1 MNADDLAAAVVRIL
15 EEARGLGFLGPG
27 PVEAHVAHALG
38 FVSAAASAGIPVDED
53 LAVVDLGSGGG
64 VPGLVLATVWTN
76 AGFALMDGSAK
87 RAEFLRR
94 AVELCHLEDR
104 VSIWEQRAEDAGRDP
119 HRRGRADLVV
129 ARGFGPPSVTAE
141 CAAPLLREG
150 GTLVVS
156 EPPGDLRDRWP
167 EKPLGELGLGTP
179 SMFRDRYGFRVMTQR
194 RPCPERFPRRVG
206 VPAKRPLF

>member
-1 MNADDLAAAVVRIL
+1 MNADLAAVARML
-15 EEARGLGFLGPG
+15 GEARGLGFLGPG
-27 PVEAHVAHALG
+27 PVEAHVAHARG
-38 FVSAAASAGIPVDED
+38 FAAAAASAGVPVDQD

-64 VPGLVLATVWTN
+64 VPGLVLAALWPD
-76 AGFALMDGSAK
+76 AGLALMDGSAR

-94 AVELCHLEDR
+94 AVEVCHLEDR
-104 VSIWEQRAEDAGRDP
+104 VSVWEQRAEDAGRDP
-119 HRRGRADLVV
+119 QRRGQADLVV

-150 GTLVVS
+150 GRLVVS
-156 EPPGDLRDRWP
+156 EPPGDLHDRWP
-167 EKPLGELGLGTP
+167 EGPLGELGLGCP
-179 SMFRDRYGFRVMTQR
+179 SMFRDRFGFQVMTQC

>member
-1 MNADDLAAAVVRIL
+1 MNAEDLAAAVDRML
-15 EEARGLGFLGPG
+15 EEARALGFLGPG
-27 PVEAHVAHALG
+27 PVEAHVAHARG
-38 FVSAAASAGIPVDED
+38 FAAAAASAGVAVDED

-64 VPGLVLATVWTN
+64 VPGLVLATMWTN
-76 AGFALMDGSAK
+76 ADIALMDASAR

-94 AVELCHLEDR
+94 AVEACHLEDR
-104 VSIWEQRAEDAGRDP
+104 VSVWEQRAEEAGRDP
-119 HRRGRADLVV
+119 QRRGQADLVV

-150 GTLVVS
+150 GRLVVS
-156 EPPGDLRDRWP
+156 EPPGDLGGRWP
-167 EKPLGELGLGTP
+167 EKPLGELGLGSP
-179 SMFRDRYGFRVMTQR
+179 SRFRDRFGFQVMMQC